1 MAVNP
6 SITIPNLIPSSQ
18 QAETRK
24 ISPMRL
30 LQMRLLQRIEPLLD
44 NAFGDSEENIAN
56 SLRGL

>member
-24 ISPMRL
+24 LSPMRL
-30 LQMRLLQRIEPLLD
+30 LQRVEALLD
-44 NAFGDSEENIAN
+44 KAFGDTEENIAN